1 MKFSGKMCFKIIL
14 KVTKKQGFSLSLE
27 DTLFEKPQLAWE
39 GKEGNLTSKHMGT
52 HKWVNKFIRLI
63 VSFDSNHYTLRTFLI
78 LGKILV
84 CKILNQVQLYEL
96 LFYNMPFDE
105 TIDIII
111 KESFKKNQ
119 IFSGLNKQR
128 FFRDAFVYKILNQL

>member
-1 MKFSGKMCFKIIL
+1 MCFKIIL
-14 KVTKKQGFSLSLE
+14 KDTKINRVSPSLQKTYFLKNHS
-27 DTLFEKPQLAWE
+27 W
-39 GKEGNLTSKHMGT
+39 GGRRRGGGSNLTPKHMDT

-63 VSFDSNHYTLRTFLI
+63 ISFDSNHYTLRTLLI

-96 LFYNMPFDE
+96 LFYNMPLDE

-119 IFSGLNKQR
+119 IFSGLNKQW
-128 FFRDAFVYKILNQL
+128 FLVISLSIKF

>member
-1 MKFSGKMCFKIIL
+1 MCFKIIS
-14 KVTKKQGFSLSLE
+14 KVTKKQGFFLSLE
-27 DTLFEKPQLAWE
+27 DTLFQKPQLAWE
-39 GKEGNLTSKHMGT
+39 GEEGNLTCKHMGT

-63 VSFDSNHYTLRTFLI
+63 VSFDSNHYTSRTFLI

-105 TIDIII
+105 IIDIII

-128 FFRDAFVYKILNQL
+128 FFRDAFVYKILNQLLL